1 MTEKID
7 YIKYKLQRADDAIRS
22 AEVLLKENL
31 WLDTLSKIYYAAF
44 YGVSALLIDMKLNP
58 KTHGGA
64 KALFHKEFVSTGLID
79 LKFGKL
85 YDMLL
90 AKRFEADYE
99 NFAMIDENEVPE
111 YLQEVKKFLG
121 TAKEIL
127 GNK

>member
-1 MTEKID
+1 M
-7 YIKYKLQRADDAIRS
+7 
-22 AEVLLKENL
+22 
-31 WLDTLSKIYYAAF
+31 
-44 YGVSALLIDMKLNP
+44 
-58 KTHGGA
+58 
-64 KALFHKEFVSTGLID
+64 FHKEFVSTGLID